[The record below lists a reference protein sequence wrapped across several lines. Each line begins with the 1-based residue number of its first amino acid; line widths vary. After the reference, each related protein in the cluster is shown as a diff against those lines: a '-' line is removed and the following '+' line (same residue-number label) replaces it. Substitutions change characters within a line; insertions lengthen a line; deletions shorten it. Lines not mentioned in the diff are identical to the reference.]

1 MYDPAEVIKPRV
13 VIETTML
20 KSVLKSVAIYAAI
33 GTVLLSSGKLLAT
46 GIDTVINASNQM
58 NDAMN
63 YCITAIV
70 DDDDIK

>member
-1 MYDPAEVIKPRV
+1 
-13 VIETTML
+13 ML
-20 KSVLKSVAIYAAI
+20 KFVLKSVAIYAAI